1 MALSRR
7 VPSTAGLASFLS
19 GERDVTLT
27 EKQIDE
33 MRNAAMPLMIWL
45 EKNCHQHV
53 QAIVHNTQIEVLE
66 GLAIASRIERQP
78 FDE

>member
-1 MALSRR
+1 M
-7 VPSTAGLASFLS
+7 
-19 GERDVTLT
+19 TLT
-27 EKQIDE
+27 EKQIYE

-45 EKNCHQHV
+45 EKNCHPHV

-66 GLAIASRIERQP
+66 GFAIANRIERQP